1 MMLATLIRRAIPK
14 ARSAT
19 SSAKPFSSAAG
30 ALADVC
36 NINIVS
42 SPFPP
47 IMESTRYKPVSE
59 FVSAEWKDAKWA
71 KKVAIRD
78 GNTGE
83 TRTFADYDAYM

>member
-1 MMLATLIRRAIPK
+1 MLATFVRRAVPK
-14 ARSAT
+14 TRGAIFRS
-19 SSAKPFSSAAG
+19 KQFSSATG

-47 IMESTRYKPVSE
+47 IMESTHYTPVSE
-59 FVSAEWKDAKWA
+59 FVSAEWKDVKWA

-78 GNTGE
+78 GNTEE
-83 TRTFADYDAYM
+83 TRTFADYNTYM